1 MQKHVFATTVSETEF
16 LTAQRIMK
24 IRPGI
29 LIAILAVFGVLIGGR
44 YLGWFG
50 GNATPPAVTA
60 GNGEPSTKPL
70 PPIEVEPPAPR
81 PEGRS
86 AKPPMIKPGGIA
98 VVTTPAPPVDAT
110 GPITDWEQ
118 RIDELLTGSDDEA
131 LKAKKMLAMF
141 PRLPEDGKVEAA
153 QHISNL
159 LPDDQF
165 AELAKLLLDPKMP
178 EEVLEVL
185 MTDVLNRPNGIKLDA
200 LFDLAKLPNHP
211 KAEEARDVLEVFLD
225 DVDWDAV
232 KASGDWEPVRQIK
245 DKFKAE
251 NPDE

>member
-1 MQKHVFATTVSETEF
+1 MQ
-16 LTAQRIMK
+16 

-50 GNATPPAVTA
+50 GTATPVTVSS
-60 GNGEPSTKPL
+60 GNGETATKPL
-70 PPIEVEPPAPR
+70 RPIEIEPPAPR
-81 PEGRS
+81 PEGRT
-86 AKPPMIKPGGIA
+86 AQPPMARPGGIA
-98 VVTTPAPPVDAT
+98 VVPTPTPPVDAT

-118 RIDELLTGSDDEA
+118 RIDELLTGTEDEA

-141 PRLPEDGKVEAA
+141 ERLPEDGKVEAA

-185 MTDVLNRPNGIKLDA
+185 MTDVLNRPNALKLNT
-200 LFDLAKLPNHP
+200 LFDLAKMPNHP

-225 DVDWDAV
+225 DIDWEKV
-232 KASGDWEPVRQIK
+232 KQTGDWSPVGK
-245 DKFKAE
+245 EVEKFIAE
-251 NPDE
+251 NPEEPMEETPNKAP

>member
-1 MQKHVFATTVSETEF
+1 
-16 LTAQRIMK
+16 MK

-29 LIAILAVFGVLIGGR
+29 LIAIVTVFAVLFGGR

-50 GNATPPAVTA
+50 APKTPISVSAP
-60 GNGEPSTKPL
+60 EPEAKSL
-70 PPIEVEPPAPR
+70 PPIEIEPPAQR
-81 PEGRS
+81 PPS
-86 AKPPMIKPGGIA
+86 NKPAPKPTAGPVA
-98 VVTTPAPPVDAT
+98 VVQNPPPAPDNG
-110 GPITDWEQ
+110 GPIADWEQ
-118 RIDELLTGSDDEA
+118 RIDDLLTSQEDET

-141 PRLPEDGKVEAA
+141 SRMPEDGQVEAA

-159 LPDDQF
+159 LPDEQYAD
-165 AELAKLLLDPKMP
+165 LAKLLLDPKLP

-185 MTDVLNRPNGIKLDA
+185 MTDLLNRPNGLKLDN
-200 LFDLAKLPNHP
+200 LFEIARMQNHP
-211 KAEEARDVLEVFLD
+211 KGEEARDVLEVFLD

-232 KASGDWEPVRQIK
+232 KASNNWESVRQAK